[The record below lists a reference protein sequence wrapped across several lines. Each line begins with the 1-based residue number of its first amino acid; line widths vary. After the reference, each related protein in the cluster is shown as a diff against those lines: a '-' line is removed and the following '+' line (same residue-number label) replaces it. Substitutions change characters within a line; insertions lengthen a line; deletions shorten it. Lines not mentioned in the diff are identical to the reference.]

1 MLVDSRTGEQRAAY
15 LTKQGLLQQ
24 YTVKVLKKE
33 ELEIIKEINSIC
45 NKLSINED
53 NKQLLLL
60 QSSIDNIY
68 ISKAKGAYISFR
80 VKWIEEEERN
90 SAYFCRLEEK
100 RQEQNVIKTLLIE
113 SVFKVYSKLFVLLF
127 IPRC

>member
-1 MLVDSRTGEQRAAY
+1 MLIDSRSRKQRAAY

>member
-1 MLVDSRTGEQRAAY
+1 MDSRTGEQRAAY

>member
-1 MLVDSRTGEQRAAY
+1 MLIDSRTGKQRAAY